1 MYPFDP
7 RPWPFPSHIT
17 GSFAIQSLPS
27 KTWSRSEGPQLWF
40 CNVKGW
46 TGCQLIPNKE
56 SRSIIWLWCST
67 CAQLLQVHSCIWLY
81 QNHWPQRSDGV
92 GWVLHDLRF
101 RGQHWNFPESSAKLA
116 VLCPAWHVRPETLVI
131 QLTWDVV
138 GQNAGESFKLCQ
150 SRVWCNITH
159 RFHFAGIKLQ
169 RPQDHTSCFFSY
181 PVRIIRILK
190 LLIDTAA
197 DGLSQQ
203 FLKGHEEVSK
213 DYKARSSD
221 TNLVKKIRWKC
232 KKLRWKCDLWISII
246 SCVCI
251 VVLWI
256 FFAFCVLILPR
267 WCNGWP
273 AKAVSQCQCYVLS
286 WAIYFVHMD
295 TYWYGIFRTFS
306 IHMLR
311 M

>member
-17 GSFAIQSLPS
+17 GSFAIQSFPS

-92 GWVLHDLRF
+92 RMSIAWPAISR
-101 RGQHWNFPESSAKLA
+101 SALELSREQRKTRSALPSLA
-116 VLCPAWHVRPETLVI
+116 CAARDVGDSVDVRCCWTK
-131 QLTWDVV
+131 
-138 GQNAGESFKLCQ
+138 AGESFKLCQ

-169 RPQDHTSCFFSY
+169 RPQDHTSCFFF
-181 PVRIIRILK
+181 
-190 LLIDTAA
+190 
-197 DGLSQQ
+197 LSCTNHKDPQALDRHGGWW
-203 FLKGHEEVSK
+203 FVSAVSK
-213 DYKARSSD
+213 GAWGGEQGLQSQKLRHQFG
-221 TNLVKKIRWKC
+221 KKLRWKC
-232 KKLRWKCDLWISII
+232 KKLRWKCDLWMS
-246 SCVCI
+246 SV
-251 VVLWI
+251 
-256 FFAFCVLILPR
+256 
-267 WCNGWP
+267 
-273 AKAVSQCQCYVLS
+273 
-286 WAIYFVHMD
+286 
-295 TYWYGIFRTFS
+295 
-306 IHMLR
+306 
-311 M
+311 

>member
-17 GSFAIQSLPS
+17 GSFAIQSFPS

-138 GQNAGESFKLCQ
+138 GQKQVSLSNYV
-150 SRVWCNITH
+150 RVEFGVTLHIGSTLQALNCSDHRITLH
-159 RFHFAGIKLQ
+159 V
-169 RPQDHTSCFFSY
+169 FF
-181 PVRIIRILK
+181 
-190 LLIDTAA
+190 
-197 DGLSQQ
+197 
-203 FLKGHEEVSK
+203 
-213 DYKARSSD
+213 
-221 TNLVKKIRWKC
+221 
-232 KKLRWKCDLWISII
+232 
-246 SCVCI
+246 
-251 VVLWI
+251 
-256 FFAFCVLILPR
+256 LILYE
-267 WCNGWP
+267 
-273 AKAVSQCQCYVLS
+273 S
-286 WAIYFVHMD
+286 
-295 TYWYGIFRTFS
+295 
-306 IHMLR
+306 
-311 M
+311 